1 MPKPIK
7 PLKFKPM
14 NKTAIIIKREYLTRV
29 RKKSFIIMTILAPLL
44 MASMV
49 ILIPVIML
57 SGDKDYKTIAIVEEN
72 TTIFKN
78 IIPDTKN
85 EKFIYLEGANV
96 NDLIKTFEE
105 AGYFGVLYLSP
116 EALNNPILY
125 SKKQPDIG
133 LLEHISGSMKKE
145 IERQKLLTYNIQNL
159 DSILTQIRT
168 NVSVS
173 TKLVDAAGITT
184 ETSTGIS
191 MALAYIGGL
200 LMYMLVFIFG
210 SQVMRGVIEE
220 KTSRVVE
227 VIVSSVKPAELMMG
241 KIIGIALVGLTQ
253 FMIWILLTIGA
264 VAVVK
269 GTVLN
274 KSDVQEIT
282 QTMTQD
288 VMSSSQ
294 PAIAPA
300 QSAEISSEIE
310 EFAEIFDNAMNQNW
324 PLIILSFIFYFITG
338 YLLYAAIFAAIG
350 SAVDNETETQQFML
364 PVTIPIIL
372 GLLVAMGTMQNPES
386 SIAFWFSIIPLTSPI
401 VMIAR
406 IPFGVPAWQLILSM
420 ALMLVTFIAFV
431 WMAAKVYRTGILM
444 YGKKTS
450 WKELWKWLRYS
461 G

>member
-1 MPKPIK
+1 
-7 PLKFKPM
+7 M

-44 MASMV
+44 MATMV
-49 ILIPVIML
+49 IMIPVLML
-57 SGDKDYKTIAIVEEN
+57 SGDKDYKKIAVVEEK
-72 TTIFKN
+72 TGIFKN

-85 EKFIYLEGANV
+85 EKFIYLDGANI
-96 NDLIKTFEE
+96 NDLITTFEN

-116 EALNNPILY
+116 DALNNPIFY
-125 SKKQPDIG
+125 TKKQPDIG
-133 LLEHISGSMKKE
+133 LLDHISGSMKKE
-145 IERQKLLTYNIQNL
+145 LERQKLLTYNIQNL

-168 NVSVS
+168 NVKVS
-173 TKLVDAAGITT
+173 TKLVDETGKTT

-191 MALAYIGGL
+191 MALAYICGL

-253 FMIWILLTIGA
+253 FLIWVFLTIGA

-269 GTVLN
+269 STILN
-274 KSDVQEIT
+274 KSGLPEIT
-282 QTMTQD
+282 QSVTQD
-288 VMSSSQ
+288 VMSANQ
-294 PAIAPA
+294 PAMPSA
-300 QSAEISSEIE
+300 QSPEISSELAG
-310 EFAEIFDNAMNQNW
+310 FAKVFDSAMNQNW

-350 SAVDNETETQQFML
+350 SAVDNETETQQFMM

-372 GLLVAMGTMQNPES
+372 ALLVAMGTMQNPES
-386 SIAFWFSIIPLTSPI
+386 SVAFWFSMIPLTSPI
-401 VMIAR
+401 VMVAR
-406 IPFGVPAWQLILSM
+406 IPFGVPAWQIILSM
-420 ALMLVTFIAFV
+420 ALMLITFLVFV

>member
-1 MPKPIK
+1 
-7 PLKFKPM
+7 M